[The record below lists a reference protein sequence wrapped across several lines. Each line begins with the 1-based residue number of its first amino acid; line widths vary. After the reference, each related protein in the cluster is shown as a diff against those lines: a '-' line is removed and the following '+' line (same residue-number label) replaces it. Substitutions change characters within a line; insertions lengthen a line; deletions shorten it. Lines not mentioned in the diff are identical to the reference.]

1 MLQIQSKGVLESTG
15 WIRELPILDS
25 QHTTSRRSPHSLVI
39 WSSSVFRWI
48 PDPLSPGLWWSRD
61 KLESTSLKWLAQWP
75 WGPPWRVSPFV
86 SESLL
91 CFGNSPSWL
100 FFSTALLD
108 SGWREGQTGCFG
120 GRTPNWVLWR
130 KRRKKQTHLYIV
142 GGWGWSS
149 GESIC
154 LACGKPWVQS
164 HHWKESKKLIVAA
177 FHCDFSL
184 YVE

>member
-120 GRTPNWVLWR
+120 GRTPNWV
-130 KRRKKQTHLYIV
+130 HGHV
-142 GGWGWSS
+142 GGLWLSTWSS
-149 GESIC
+149 LCC
-154 LACGKPWVQS
+154 LPCSNGGVDMFLWTGLLFVFQALYRS
-164 HHWKESKKLIVAA
+164 DRTHWTLIPLG
-177 FHCDFSL
+177 FLHN
-184 YVE
+184 